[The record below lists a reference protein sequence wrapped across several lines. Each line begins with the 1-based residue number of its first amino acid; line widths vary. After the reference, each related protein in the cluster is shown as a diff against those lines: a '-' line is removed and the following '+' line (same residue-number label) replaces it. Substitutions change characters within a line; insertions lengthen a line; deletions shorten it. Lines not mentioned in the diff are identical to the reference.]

1 MDGLDFDTAPVEFQ
15 KVRWIVETPL
25 IIAGMGWTLNYF
37 FTIRKAYQDRMSG
50 VSLIALSNNLAWEI
64 AFALINPPPNPLAR
78 VNYPLW
84 LSVNAFVLYATV
96 KCERESGLHS
106 PFMRRHLPFIVLVS
120 ILGLLSGHLAFS
132 SHVGPLAALFWG
144 GMFCQV
150 TLSASALGLLLQR
163 GHTRGMSY
171 KMWLTRFIA
180 TGVTVPGLFVR
191 AAYWPEKWDWV
202 NNVLMY
208 WLVGA
213 FYCLDIAYGMC
224 LWYFR
229 RLERMSSRV
238 KQG

>member
-106 PFMRRHLPFIVLVS
+106 PFMRRHLPFIVLIS

-132 SHVGPLAALFWG
+132 SHVGHLAALFWG

>member
-1 MDGLDFDTAPVEFQ
+1 MVGSVS
-15 KVRWIVETPL
+15 R
-25 IIAGMGWTLNYF
+25 
-37 FTIRKAYQDRMSG
+37 SG
-50 VSLIALSNNLAWEI
+50 RFS
-64 AFALINPPPNPLAR
+64 R
-78 VNYPLW
+78 
-84 LSVNAFVLYATV
+84 TV
-96 KCERESGLHS
+96 KREADLI
-106 PFMRRHLPFIVLVS
+106 R
-120 ILGLLSGHLAFS
+120 
-132 SHVGPLAALFWG
+132 
-144 GMFCQV
+144 
-150 TLSASALGLLLQR
+150 
-163 GHTRGMSY
+163 
-171 KMWLTRFIA
+171 LTRFIA